1 MLPTIHRILYAS
13 DLKQGSK
20 AAFRAAASLCGHYE
34 SHITYLHVIEPQNTG
49 AEKLVRGLMSEDKSL
64 QALHDDSIKHVQEQ
78 VLERVKAFCDSEL
91 DENETL
97 KDEQVTARVEEGNRW
112 ESIIKVAEEINA
124 SIIVMGV
131 RHNNKASKLLM
142 GSTSSKVM
150 NHSRRPVLIVPLKD
164 D

>member
-13 DLKQGSK
+13 DLQPGSR
-20 AAFRAAASLCGHYE
+20 AAFRAATSLCGHYE

-49 AEKLVRGLMSEDKSL
+49 AEKLVKGLMNNDVSL
-64 QALHDDSIKHVQEQ
+64 KALHDDSIRHVQEQ
-78 VLERVKAFCDSEL
+78 VLKRVRAFCDSEL

-97 KDEQVTARVEEGNRW
+97 QEEQLTARVEEGNRW

-150 NHSRRPVLIVPLKD
+150 NHSRRPVLIVPLKEE
-164 D
+164 

>member
-13 DLKQGSK
+13 DLKPGSR

-34 SHITYLHVIEPQNTG
+34 SHITYLHVIEPSNTG
-49 AEKLVRGLMSEDKSL
+49 AERLVRGLMSEDKSL
-64 QALHDDSIKHVQEQ
+64 KELHDDSIKHVQEQ
-78 VLERVKAFCDSEL
+78 VLDRVKAFCDTEL
-91 DENETL
+91 DEHETL
-97 KDEQVTARVEEGNRW
+97 KEEQLTARVEEGTRW
-112 ESIIKVAEEINA
+112 ETILKVAEDINA

-150 NHSRRPVLIVPLKD
+150 NHSRRPVLVVPLKD
-164 D
+164 E

>member
-13 DLKQGSK
+13 DLKPGSR

-34 SHITYLHVIEPQNTG
+34 SHITYLHVIEPSNTG
-49 AEKLVRGLMSEDKSL
+49 AERLVKGLMSEDKSL
-64 QALHDDSIKHVQEQ
+64 QQLHDDSIRHVQEQ
-78 VLERVKAFCDSEL
+78 VLERVKAFSDSEL
-91 DENETL
+91 DEQETL
-97 KDEQVTARVEEGNRW
+97 KEEQLTARVEEGTRW
-112 ESIIKVAEEINA
+112 ETIIKVAEEVNA

-131 RHNNKASKLLM
+131 RRSNRASKLLM